1 MKKVCLF
8 LMLLACIS
16 CNKEDYYTAGEL
28 MGNNLTEIISENKVD
43 RVEICNRDYFHV
55 YSADPN
61 KFEISGGLINVDGKW
76 YNLEYVK
83 KFEIEFYD
91 YNEFS
96 TDDRVP
102 ILVIYMD
109 EIQS

>member
-43 RVEICNRDYFHV
+43 RVEI
-55 YSADPN
+55 
-61 KFEISGGLINVDGKW
+61 
-76 YNLEYVK
+76 
-83 KFEIEFYD
+83 
-91 YNEFS
+91 
-96 TDDRVP
+96 DRKSV
-102 ILVIYMD
+102 V
-109 EIQS
+109 